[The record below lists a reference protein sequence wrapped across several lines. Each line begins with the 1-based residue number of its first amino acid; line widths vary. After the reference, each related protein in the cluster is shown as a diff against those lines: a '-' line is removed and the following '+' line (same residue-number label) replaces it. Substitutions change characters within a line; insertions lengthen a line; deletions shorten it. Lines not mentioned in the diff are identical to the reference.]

1 MTAQGRSSPSLVAPA
16 SLPDSGSSSP
26 TSSPVGLRGAIGGKP
41 PFKPVESPL
50 VAGAV
55 RGLDGKARSHKKRSN
70 SDVGES
76 MDRVAT
82 LAQQSLDRIRVLE
95 ADGQLRREHAK
106 KIEHKLDEHARVQLR
121 LEESL
126 QRIYDLLSHGDG
138 GASTTRRSSRSSRQG
153 SDVGGQ
159 RSASKNSVGS
169 ASDRGDASPG
179 RDGERRNSDGRAT
192 TRDDSRGRTVRKRV
206 PIISSDSQTGAREA
220 EEAKAAEQRALS
232 L

>member
-1 MTAQGRSSPSLVAPA
+1 M
-16 SLPDSGSSSP
+16 
-26 TSSPVGLRGAIGGKP
+26 
-41 PFKPVESPL
+41 
-50 VAGAV
+50 
-55 RGLDGKARSHKKRSN
+55 
-70 SDVGES
+70 GES

-159 RSASKNSVGS
+159 RWLATLASSL
-169 ASDRGDASPG
+169 ASSPPPPPP
-179 RDGERRNSDGRAT
+179 SPPSPPT
-192 TRDDSRGRTVRKRV
+192 TT
-206 PIISSDSQTGAREA
+206 ITTT
-220 EEAKAAEQRALS
+220 AADIVLH
-232 L
+232 